1 MGLRQMEPTME
12 RIGEKKFY
20 ITPFSAFK
28 AANLTGEL
36 ASVLA
41 PLLGA
46 LAPLVGESSQK
57 GESGQK
63 DTGLMDI
70 DAGKAVAAMSGCSSI
85 SGDRLEALMKKLLLS
100 DNIVV
105 EAPDEDGNVR
115 PERLDRELADE
126 LFCGEVHEMFLLC
139 FYVIRLN
146 FNGFFKNLTALSGR
160 GKVGEEEAPEAKSAT
175 AMIRRIL

>member
-1 MGLRQMEPTME
+1 MGLRQMEPTIE
-12 RIGEKKFY
+12 RIGTKKFY

-41 PLLGA
+41 PLLGT
-46 LAPLVGESSQK
+46 LAPLVGESSSK
-57 GESGQK
+57 GESSQK
-63 DTGLMDI
+63 DAGLMDI
-70 DAGKAVAAMSGCSSI
+70 DAGKAVAAMSGCGSI
-85 SGDRLEALMKKLLLS
+85 SGDKLEVLMKRLLLG

-115 PERLDRELADE
+115 HERLDRELADE

-146 FNGFFKNLTALSGR
+146 FNCFFKKLTALSGK
-160 GKVGEEEAPEAKSAT
+160 GKVGEEEAPEAKTA